1 MMNALSGILVGS
13 SMLLL
18 GACSSGEPP
27 QDGVWK
33 TQTEALEKAR
43 EVEQMLQ
50 DAAQEKR
57 RAMERETQ

>member
-1 MMNALSGILVGS
+1 MNVLSRILFAGGL
-13 SMLLL
+13 LLL

-27 QDGVWK
+27 EDPVWK

-43 EVEQMLQ
+43 DVEQMLQ

>member
-1 MMNALSGILVGS
+1 MNVLSRILFGS
-13 SMLLL
+13 VLLLL

-27 QDGVWK
+27 EDYVWK

-43 EVEQMLQ
+43 GVEQMLQ